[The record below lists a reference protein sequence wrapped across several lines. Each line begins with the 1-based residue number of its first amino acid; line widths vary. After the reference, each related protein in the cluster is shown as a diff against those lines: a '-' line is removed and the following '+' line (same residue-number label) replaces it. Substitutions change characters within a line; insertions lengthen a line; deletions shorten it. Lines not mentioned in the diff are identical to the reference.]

1 MLPQLLNAKLSVEK
15 AMITDPFAKLPL
27 FATDDEIAI
36 AIVGKSRASDWKR
49 GSLRVLEDRGFP
61 LIDPL
66 HGGRPVPLI
75 KKWYDLYLG
84 VDRSYVQRTQEDG
97 KENLEAFRRKVDV
110 RNERKPQLG
119 LDGRSQKALLFMVA
133 HPDAQTA
140 VAIPN
145 AGAFSMERLAEKG
158 AVVAGSKDREG
169 DIEWTVTDVGR
180 EEAARIDLWF
190 NGKTAGRGR

>member
-1 MLPQLLNAKLSVEK
+1 MKGDSNLA
-15 AMITDPFAKLPL
+15 ADPFAKLPL

-36 AIVGKSRASDWKR
+36 PIVGKSRAADWKR
-49 GSLRVLEDRGFP
+49 GTLRVLEASGFP
-61 LIDPL
+61 LIDAL

-75 KKWYDLYLG
+75 KKYYDHYLG
-84 VDRSYVQRTQEDG
+84 VDRSYIQRSQEDG
-97 KENLEAFRRKVDV
+97 KEDLSIWTRRKTDV
-110 RNERKPQLG
+110 RNDRKPQLG
-119 LDGRSQKALLFMVA
+119 LTGYSQKILLYMVA

-158 AVVAGSKDREG
+158 AVVAGKKDREG
-169 DIEWTVTDVGR
+169 DMEWTVTEAGH